1 MVKSTGVASGGIV
14 HQVLTKDN
22 YERWK
27 SVMENYLKGQDLWDD
42 IIIDTKKDAA
52 DIAIPKKKDAA
63 DTDKPIKDP
72 VHQASKKT
80 KEGKNFHMSKRK
92 KKQSKASFNNNFNNQ
107 NGFESKAI
115 PDIEQGDY
123 L

>member
-63 DTDKPIKDP
+63 ADTDKPIKDP
-72 VHQASKKT
+72 DHQASKKT
-80 KEGKNFHMSKRK
+80 KEGKTFHMSKK
-92 KKQSKASFNNNFNNQ
+92 KKKIKNPTSKINLKN
-107 NGFESKAI
+107 KM
-115 PDIEQGDY
+115 D